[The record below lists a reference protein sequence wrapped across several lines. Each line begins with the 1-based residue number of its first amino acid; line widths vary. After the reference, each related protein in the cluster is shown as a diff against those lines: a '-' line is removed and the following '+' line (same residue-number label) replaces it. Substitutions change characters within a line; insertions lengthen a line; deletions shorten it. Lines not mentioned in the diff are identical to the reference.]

1 MPKKMEIRLDD
12 ISEDIERALDQYVS
26 SMRQFFIDNM
36 HREKHSDTKT
46 MLVEIERRER
56 IRRLFRRRLVAASK

>member
-1 MPKKMEIRLDD
+1 MPKKIEIRLDD

-26 SMRQFFIDNM
+26 SMRQFFVDEM
-36 HREKHSDTKT
+36 GRSKHSDTKAI
-46 MLVEIERRER
+46 LNEIKRRER